1 MSVRE
6 NRFRGFGREALRM
19 AAIALAAV
27 ALLAFVVPVTPSL
40 AQAAGEVR
48 LKIAKAG
55 MLVGASAGSGVLT
68 YRGRDYPFRV
78 YGVGL
83 GVTAGASV
91 GEFEGWA
98 SGIREVRDF
107 AGTYSSV
114 GAGGTLVGGV
124 GGVRLHNDKGVTI
137 ELHGTTAGMELAANV
152 SKIRIY
158 LK

>member
-1 MSVRE
+1 MSAWE
-6 NRFRGFGREALRM
+6 NKFRGFRRETLRLVT
-19 AAIALAAV
+19 IALAAV
-27 ALLAFVVPVTPSL
+27 ALLAFVVPVTPSF

-55 MLVGASAGSGVLT
+55 VLVGAGGGTGVLT
-68 YRGRDYPFRV
+68 FRGRDYPFRA
-78 YGVGL
+78 YGAGF

-98 SGIREVRDF
+98 TGIREVRDF

-114 GAGGTLVGGV
+114 GAGGALVAGFGGV
-124 GGVRLHNDKGVTI
+124 HLNNKKGVAI
-137 ELHGTTAGMELAANV
+137 ELHGTTAGMEFAANV

-158 LK
+158 VK